1 MKATVTIL
9 GSGCSAGT
17 PRIGGD
23 WGNCDPTNPKNY
35 RTRPSIAV
43 RSETTSI
50 IVDTGPD
57 FREQATREN
66 IMNLDAVLYTHSH
79 SDHVNGMDDIRSY
92 YFRRGK
98 NPVPL
103 YMDQETYEEIIVRFE
118 YIFYSKY
125 PIYPPTGAAKIWN
138 NSDFNARHNIGD
150 IEFDLFHQDHGN
162 IKSCG
167 FRFGNVGYSTD
178 MIGFSDHGGVD
189 SLRDVPVWIVD
200 GANWN
205 FNEVICHPNIDRL
218 KYLQDLIR
226 PQKMYLTHLKNDAD
240 YEILKSILPYGMEP
254 AYDGLSF
261 EC

>member
-1 MKATVTIL
+1 
-9 GSGCSAGT
+9 
-17 PRIGGD
+17 
-23 WGNCDPTNPKNY
+23 
-35 RTRPSIAV
+35 
-43 RSETTSI
+43 
-50 IVDTGPD
+50 
-57 FREQATREN
+57 
-66 IMNLDAVLYTHSH
+66 
-79 SDHVNGMDDIRSY
+79 MDDIRSY